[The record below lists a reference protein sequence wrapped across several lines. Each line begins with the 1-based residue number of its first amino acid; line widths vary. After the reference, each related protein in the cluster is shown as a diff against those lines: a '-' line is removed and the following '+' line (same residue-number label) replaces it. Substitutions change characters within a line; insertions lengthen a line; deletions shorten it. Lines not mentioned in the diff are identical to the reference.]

1 MKRSLIIARCAKGF
15 IMEKSTFKA
24 LCDHFNI
31 NSHGMKVV
39 LKKNGLSRKDI
50 DPKRLV
56 ELVYIHAP
64 ELLWSRS
71 CGDNEVEY
79 YDFKHVEQLLNDL
92 KIMNKGAGSL

>member
-1 MKRSLIIARCAKGF
+1 
-15 IMEKSTFKA
+15 MEKSTFKI

-31 NSHGMKVV
+31 NPRGMKVV

-56 ELVYIHAP
+56 ELVYLDAP
-64 ELLWSRS
+64 DLLWSRS

-79 YDFKHVEQLLNDL
+79 YDSEHVKQVINDM
-92 KIMNKGAGSL
+92 KIINKGTGSL